1 MKKKSYILFLFLL
14 ALPLWA
20 CNDSDESEQLNGD
33 PIVKTETLNVDKTSP
48 LSDQNSVIYELNVG
62 SFTTEG
68 TFTAATTKL
77 NDLRTL
83 GIDIVWLMP
92 IYPRGGGIN
101 SPYAATDYQA
111 VNPSY
116 GTISDLKTFVS
127 KAHSL
132 GMKVWLDW
140 VPNHTATK

>member
-20 CNDSDESEQLNGD
+20 CNGSDESEQLNGD

-68 TFTAATTKL
+68 TFTAATSKL
-77 NDLRTL
+77 NALRTL

-92 IYPRGGGIN
+92 I
-101 SPYAATDYQA
+101 
-111 VNPSY
+111 
-116 GTISDLKTFVS
+116 
-127 KAHSL
+127 
-132 GMKVWLDW
+132 
-140 VPNHTATK
+140 